1 MNTKIKTTALVCA
14 ALFAVTACSSN
25 GESGPDINPTNPI
38 TPTKPT
44 TPTTPAQPTTP
55 ETPAKPTT
63 PVTPAKPATP
73 ETPAKP
79 ANPVTPAKPTTPE
92 TPAKP
97 TTPVTPA
104 KPTTPVTPAKPTT
117 PVTPAKPTTPVT
129 PAKPTTPVTP
139 AKPTTPVTPAKPATP
154 NVSVG
159 GNALSVKA
167 GELSIAQYTVPVGNM
182 NTSIDVDGHKIDLS
196 KPSLAPT
203 FFYSLGNDDLNVRQ
217 IYISGKKYS
226 YVRFGREYWV
236 SPTIPEG
243 NRDTV
248 FAIGNLT
255 PTSGVD
261 AMPTS
266 GKATYIGDSIFG
278 HNLVDAK
285 FNVDFGR
292 KSITGVL
299 NSEAEYLYPRVSL
312 KGTISG
318 ASFSGDENGTSMRGN
333 FFGPKA
339 AELGGVFRVDYND
352 GSGTYGSFGAK
363 KQ

>member
-1 MNTKIKTTALVCA
+1 MVCA

-63 PVTPAKPATP
+63 P

-79 ANPVTPAKPTTPE
+79 TTPETPVKPTTPE

-104 KPTTPVTPAKPTT
+104 KPANPVTPAKPAT
-117 PVTPAKPTTPVT
+117 PETPAKPANPVT

-154 NVSVG
+154 VTPAKPATPVTPSVSVG
-159 GNALSVKA
+159 GNALSIKA

-248 FAIGNLT
+248 FAIGNVT

-278 HNLVDAK
+278 HNLADAK

-318 ASFSGDENGTSMRGN
+318 ASFSGDENGVSMRGN